1 MLSSS
6 PADAA
11 GGKQEPVH
19 KDPGAVIVW
28 VVGQQSVPLVSL
40 LARAVSG
47 AARRA
52 FLSEGWM
59 WSGIMT
65 TDCPLPADLLVYRLL
80 KLLVVEDGPHLA
92 VAVACPEGGHNLD
105 WRLTHILSG
114 KFTQQWCWN
123 VNCWET
129 LLSATVFYWPRVVGL
144 SFVPAVHC
152 SVVLCTFIMNI
163 I

>member
-47 AARRA
+47 AARSA
-52 FLSEGWM
+52 FLSE
-59 WSGIMT
+59 
-65 TDCPLPADLLVYRLL
+65 
-80 KLLVVEDGPHLA
+80 
-92 VAVACPEGGHNLD
+92 
-105 WRLTHILSG
+105 
-114 KFTQQWCWN
+114 
-123 VNCWET
+123 
-129 LLSATVFYWPRVVGL
+129 
-144 SFVPAVHC
+144 
-152 SVVLCTFIMNI
+152 
-163 I
+163 